1 MNSAP
6 AWKTRH
12 SSNLPD
18 YLTPVT
24 SVILCESDSSFTL
37 RWTGDPATDDRSLSR
52 SMSDVKTPTTGAG
65 TDWTRLLSDPD
76 LVSHLGKLLQTYREA
91 PPDKREE
98 ALLAAM
104 REIKN
109 QPSANPS
116 AAPTAA
122 SSAPIPAPT
131 PVMPSATPPFEPDIF
146 TPSWGEDRRRYPR
159 IKCFVAVELK
169 VDGSDMPV
177 WGNLSNTSMG
187 GCYVET
193 VTPVKSGADV
203 EIGLWV
209 SSGKI
214 WVKGLILNGIVIKSN
229 PCFGVRVRF
238 DIESVQREPLKQ
250 FLKFVEAST
259 RAQSSEY
266 SYLQKLQK

>member
-1 MNSAP
+1 MSDAKAP
-6 AWKTRH
+6 A
-12 SSNLPD
+12 N
-18 YLTPVT
+18 
-24 SVILCESDSSFTL
+24 
-37 RWTGDPATDDRSLSR
+37 
-52 SMSDVKTPTTGAG
+52 AG
-65 TDWTRLLSDPD
+65 TDWTRLLTDPE
-76 LVSHLGKLLQTYREA
+76 LVGNLGKLLQTYREA

-104 REIKN
+104 REIKQTPASQSATLEIN
-109 QPSANPS
+109 QQDAQ
-116 AAPTAA
+116 
-122 SSAPIPAPT
+122 IPPPT

-238 DIESVQREPLKQ
+238 DVAGIQRESLKQ
-250 FLKFVEAST
+250 FLKFVESST
-259 RAQSSEY
+259 KAEQSEH

>member
-1 MNSAP
+1 M
-6 AWKTRH
+6 
-12 SSNLPD
+12 
-18 YLTPVT
+18 
-24 SVILCESDSSFTL
+24 SDSGT
-37 RWTGDPATDDRSLSR
+37 TT
-52 SMSDVKTPTTGAG
+52 TPG

-76 LVSHLGKLLQTYREA
+76 LVGHLGKLLQTYREA
-91 PPDKREE
+91 EPDKREE

-104 REIKN
+104 REIKS
-109 QPSANPS
+109 QPQADAAVAGS
-116 AAPTAA
+116 AAAAMPVEAPVPVTA
-122 SSAPIPAPT
+122 SS
-131 PVMPSATPPFEPDIF
+131 TPPFEPDIF
-146 TPSWGEDRRRYPR
+146 TPSWGEDRRRFPR

-169 VDGSDMPV
+169 VDGSETPI

-203 EIGLWV
+203 QIGLWV

-229 PCFGVRVRF
+229 PCFGVRVKF
-238 DIESVQREPLKQ
+238 DLGAIERETLKQ
-250 FLKFVEAST
+250 FLKFVETST
-259 RAQSSEY
+259 KTYNSEN

>member
-1 MNSAP
+1 
-6 AWKTRH
+6 
-12 SSNLPD
+12 
-18 YLTPVT
+18 
-24 SVILCESDSSFTL
+24 
-37 RWTGDPATDDRSLSR
+37 
-52 SMSDVKTPTTGAG
+52 MSDGKAATTPG

-76 LVSHLGKLLQTYREA
+76 LVGHLGQLLQTYREA
-91 PPDKREE
+91 PPEKREE
-98 ALLAAM
+98 SLLAAM

-109 QPSANPS
+109 
-116 AAPTAA
+116 PTPAQENDLKPEPPL
-122 SSAPIPAPT
+122 APIPAPT
-131 PVMPSATPPFEPDIF
+131 PVVPSDTPPFEPDIF

-169 VDGSDMPV
+169 VDGSDTPI

-193 VTPVKSGADV
+193 VTPVRSGADV
-203 EIGLWV
+203 QIGLWV

-238 DIESVQREPLKQ
+238 DLAGVQRESLRQ
-250 FLKFVEAST
+250 FLKFVETST
-259 RAQSSEY
+259 KAENSEH
-266 SYLQKLQK
+266 SYLRKLQK

>member
-1 MNSAP
+1 
-6 AWKTRH
+6 
-12 SSNLPD
+12 
-18 YLTPVT
+18 
-24 SVILCESDSSFTL
+24 
-37 RWTGDPATDDRSLSR
+37 
-52 SMSDVKTPTTGAG
+52 MSDVKVPANAG
-65 TDWTRLLSDPD
+65 TDWTRLLTDPE
-76 LVSHLGKLLQTYREA
+76 LVGNLGKLLQTYREA
-91 PPDKREE
+91 PPEKREE

-104 REIKN
+104 REIKHPQSV
-109 QPSANPS
+109 QPGDLDSNPEDDQIQ
-116 AAPTAA
+116 P
-122 SSAPIPAPT
+122 PT
-131 PVMPSATPPFEPDIF
+131 PVVPSATPPFEPDIF

-169 VDGSDMPV
+169 VDGSETPV

-238 DIESVQREPLKQ
+238 DIAGLQRESLKQ
-250 FLKFVEAST
+250 FLKFVETST
-259 RAQSSEY
+259 KAEHSEH

>member
-1 MNSAP
+1 
-6 AWKTRH
+6 
-12 SSNLPD
+12 
-18 YLTPVT
+18 
-24 SVILCESDSSFTL
+24 
-37 RWTGDPATDDRSLSR
+37 
-52 SMSDVKTPTTGAG
+52 MSDVKQPATAGA
-65 TDWTRLLSDPD
+65 DWTRLLSDPD
-76 LVSHLGKLLQTYREA
+76 LVGHLGKLLQTYREA
-91 PPDKREE
+91 PPEKREE
-98 ALLAAM
+98 FLLAAM

-109 QPSANPS
+109 QPNTTTSGGNAE
-116 AAPTAA
+116 AA
-122 SSAPIPAPT
+122 SVAIPT
-131 PVMPSATPPFEPDIF
+131 PTPITASAIPPFEPDIF

-169 VDGSDMPV
+169 VDGSDTPI

-203 EIGLWV
+203 QIGLWI
-209 SSGKI
+209 SSGKV

-238 DIESVQREPLKQ
+238 DVAGVQRESLNQ
-250 FLKFVEAST
+250 FLKFVESST
-259 RAQSSEY
+259 KAEQSEH

>member
-1 MNSAP
+1 
-6 AWKTRH
+6 
-12 SSNLPD
+12 
-18 YLTPVT
+18 
-24 SVILCESDSSFTL
+24 
-37 RWTGDPATDDRSLSR
+37 
-52 SMSDVKTPTTGAG
+52 MSDVKTPTSAAG

-98 ALLAAM
+98 ALLVAM

-109 QPSANPS
+109 QPATGASEAPTETAS
-116 AAPTAA
+116 AA
-122 SSAPIPAPT
+122 IPAPT
-131 PVMPSATPPFEPDIF
+131 PVMASATPPFAPDIF

-169 VDGSDMPV
+169 VDGSDVPI

-203 EIGLWV
+203 QIGLWV

-214 WVKGLILNGIVIKSN
+214 WVKGLVLNGIVIKSN

-238 DIESVQREPLKQ
+238 DFAGIERETLKQ
-250 FLKFVEAST
+250 FLKFVESST
-259 RAQSSEY
+259 KAEQSER